1 MKENFIEVDLDK
13 IDKNKT
19 TKNKILQTIVPK
31 KRKVYDVKRIPSTT
45 PKISERKIFIFDS
58 NEELNNKN
66 TINVNEHDEYTIIEM
81 NERDKLLMSCYSY
94 LTEKKKFL
102 KESQIITLNIY
113 DSIMNLTLVQI
124 DPFFIIILDDERIE
138 FLEYSREISFVDDKK
153 KQITKRF
160 IYNTTILNAVL
171 KNLGFKSYYVKL
183 KKEGVHKDNNT
194 LNLPKE
200 EPESESSE
208 VSLDLFKIFNDN
220 NIKYIFKENQ
230 RPILNN
236 VNFFKRFSLCVTK
249 LKHLNNNSKYYYK
262 NSNNDFQ
269 KFNNY
274 IKAIRNFNDFKC
286 SQTAKLIYLYG
297 PKRCSKT
304 TFLLYMTYIFNIN
317 ARTLYFNFN
326 YLERKNILER
336 KRIIYHELLYFCK
349 DTVEMNKIEQKKIFN
364 DISGIQNIMKFIYL
378 ILYSLLEVIDYNN
391 NDIRR
396 IIIIDNI
403 YNNDEVN
410 IKYLNNIIKLIN
422 NTNSNIKLI
431 ICGKG
436 PYFNQIFLD
445 FYINFQVMTNE
456 DKFIDKEETELLYI
470 YCEDKNELNK
480 FIDNNE
486 KIQNESI
493 DENFLQ
499 NELKT
504 KIYSFFGL
512 YLAEELDNQKYE
524 YQTIKNNIKDIS
536 QLPLEYFEIKIIKN
550 NEFSFTPALHFSFY
564 NDSFKKCLR
573 NIIGYEIEKN
583 TLTNLLKMRKYP
595 KTFLG
600 VCFEKL
606 ITLLLMHNKMNLE
619 NLIFQKNNIVE
630 ISEIAK
636 LKEDNYSDSTII
648 IKNKDNPILV
658 IQENFFGPLYDL
670 LIITK
675 RNNSYYSDFIQIGV
689 DKTEQQINEIIYD
702 LESKYTIYKQN
713 ILTAFNIISDY
724 ITVSFIFD
732 YDTQRNKDFSGG
744 VKICKNKN
752 INYYLFSKVDCSLV
766 ELNDDDKNILVLVD
780 TYYPSTIIN
789 ENKKIIIEKKKK
801 KKNNNKDDSNYVKIT
816 DFFKKDN

>member
-364 DISGIQNIMKFIYL
+364 DISDIQNIMKFIYL

-410 IKYLNNIIKLIN
+410 INYMWKR
-422 NTNSNIKLI
+422 
-431 ICGKG
+431 
-436 PYFNQIFLD
+436 PIF
-445 FYINFQVMTNE
+445 
-456 DKFIDKEETELLYI
+456 
-470 YCEDKNELNK
+470 
-480 FIDNNE
+480 
-486 KIQNESI
+486 
-493 DENFLQ
+493 
-499 NELKT
+499 
-504 KIYSFFGL
+504 
-512 YLAEELDNQKYE
+512 
-524 YQTIKNNIKDIS
+524 
-536 QLPLEYFEIKIIKN
+536 
-550 NEFSFTPALHFSFY
+550 
-564 NDSFKKCLR
+564 
-573 NIIGYEIEKN
+573 
-583 TLTNLLKMRKYP
+583 
-595 KTFLG
+595 
-600 VCFEKL
+600 
-606 ITLLLMHNKMNLE
+606 
-619 NLIFQKNNIVE
+619 
-630 ISEIAK
+630 
-636 LKEDNYSDSTII
+636 
-648 IKNKDNPILV
+648 
-658 IQENFFGPLYDL
+658 
-670 LIITK
+670 
-675 RNNSYYSDFIQIGV
+675 
-689 DKTEQQINEIIYD
+689 
-702 LESKYTIYKQN
+702 
-713 ILTAFNIISDY
+713 
-724 ITVSFIFD
+724 
-732 YDTQRNKDFSGG
+732 
-744 VKICKNKN
+744 
-752 INYYLFSKVDCSLV
+752 
-766 ELNDDDKNILVLVD
+766 
-780 TYYPSTIIN
+780 
-789 ENKKIIIEKKKK
+789 
-801 KKNNNKDDSNYVKIT
+801 
-816 DFFKKDN
+816 